1 MNPSVVRPSNGVR
14 FEQLMYL
21 SLGISVILVALQW
34 NQLVAQFR
42 DLGGAASAIFAFTV
56 AFAIR
61 ILFILLFSSI
71 LAQSTPGQGQTMDY
85 FGPISGNFSFL
96 SWLVFVS
103 LLAQIV
109 AWFHIFTGNAR
120 GWFEPPA

>member
-61 ILFILLFSSI
+61 ILFI
-71 LAQSTPGQGQTMDY
+71 
-85 FGPISGNFSFL
+85 
-96 SWLVFVS
+96 WLI
-103 LLAQIV
+103 ARRRKN
-109 AWFHIFTGNAR
+109 WAR
-120 GWFEPPA
+120 GVGLTLALFVDSCSIDSRARPNDGLLRSD